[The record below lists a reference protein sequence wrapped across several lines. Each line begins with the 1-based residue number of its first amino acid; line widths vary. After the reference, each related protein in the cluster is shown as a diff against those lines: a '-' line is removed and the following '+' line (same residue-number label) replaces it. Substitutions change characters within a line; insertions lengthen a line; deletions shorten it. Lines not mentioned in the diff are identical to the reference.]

1 MAGQGSHWRV
11 GRAMEWKAE
20 GLPRPGRRS
29 GSQVGEVREL
39 IKGTRGPTLE
49 LEAF

>member
-1 MAGQGSHWRV
+1 
-11 GRAMEWKAE
+11 MEWKAE
-20 GLPRPGRRS
+20 GLPRPAWRS
-29 GSQVGEVREL
+29 GSQVGEVRAL